1 LRRWLR
7 DNWRLAPIPP
17 VAASEHPHLHTKVK
31 KEGAGRIPAK
41 KLFELL
47 RLLPEGEIK
56 FKLQENHWVPITSDR
71 RNYKLVGMS
80 KDNFP
85 ALPPFPHALPAAL
98 LADAIAKTTFAI
110 LLEESRY
117 RRYTCRLLLS
127 PRTAAYELR
136 CVRPVGTPAPALWLF
151 ALGYGCASAN
161 PPRVVC
167 VRSLA

>member
-17 VAASEHPHLHTKVK
+17 VAASEHPHLHAKVK

-136 CVRPVGTPAPALWLF
+136 RVRPVGTPAPALWLF
-151 ALGYGCASAN
+151 ALGMGVLL
-161 PPRVVC
+161 PI
-167 VRSLA
+167 LLG